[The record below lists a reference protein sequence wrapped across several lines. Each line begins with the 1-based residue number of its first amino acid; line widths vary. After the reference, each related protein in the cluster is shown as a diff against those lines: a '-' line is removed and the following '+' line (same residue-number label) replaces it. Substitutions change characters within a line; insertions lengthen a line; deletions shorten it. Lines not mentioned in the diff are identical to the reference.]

1 MKLYFGNTVTAVT
14 TIMIILMLA
23 GIGYSVYDRANIQ
36 FWGRRTL
43 VLLIYGLVLCCFAAT
58 RDGFDKT
65 VQNAIDGSCAQG
77 IFSLISVPT
86 VAAYAGAAAIV
97 LSGIATLFSK
107 NQQFR
112 EVCFYVM
119 SGGVVLK
126 VAAIELAR
134 ILHIR

>member
-1 MKLYFGNTVTAVT
+1 MKLYFGNTVSTVT
-14 TIMIILMLA
+14 TLMVILMYA
-23 GIGYSVYDRANIQ
+23 GIGYSVYNRANIQ

-43 VLLIYGLVLCCFAAT
+43 VLAIYGLVICCFAAA

-65 VQNAIDGSCAQG
+65 VQNAIDGSYARG

-86 VAAYAGAAAIV
+86 VAAYIGAAAIV

-112 EVCFYVM
+112 EICFYIM
-119 SGGVVLK
+119 SGGVTLK
-126 VAAIELAR
+126 VMAIELAR
-134 ILHIR
+134 IIHIR

>member
-1 MKLYFGNTVTAVT
+1 MKLYFGNTVSTVT
-14 TIMIILMLA
+14 TLMVILMYA
-23 GIGYSVYDRANIQ
+23 GIGYSVYNRVNIQ

-43 VLLIYGLVLCCFAAT
+43 VLAIYGLVICCFAAA

-65 VQNAIDGSCAQG
+65 VQNAIDRSCARG

-86 VAAYAGAAAIV
+86 VAAYIGAAAIV

-112 EVCFYVM
+112 EICFYIM
-119 SGGVVLK
+119 SGGVTLK
-126 VAAIELAR
+126 VMAIELAR
-134 ILHIR
+134 IIHIR

>member
-1 MKLYFGNTVTAVT
+1 MKLYFGNTVNTVT
-14 TIMIILMLA
+14 TIMVLVMLA
-23 GIGYSVYDRANIQ
+23 GIGYSVYNRANIQ

-43 VLLIYGLVLCCFAAT
+43 VLLIYGLVICCFAAA

-65 VQNAIDGSCAQG
+65 VQNAIDGSCAEG

-86 VAAYAGAAAIV
+86 VAAYVGAAAI
-97 LSGIATLFSK
+97 LISGIATLFSK

-112 EVCFYVM
+112 EICFYVM
-119 SGGVVLK
+119 SGGAILK

>member
-23 GIGYSVYDRANIQ
+23 GIGYSVYDRTNIQ

-86 VAAYAGAAAIV
+86 VAAYTGAAAIV

>member
-1 MKLYFGNTVTAVT
+1 MKLYFVNTVSTVT
-14 TIMIILMLA
+14 TLMVILMYA
-23 GIGYSVYDRANIQ
+23 GIGYSVYNRVNIQ

-43 VLLIYGLVLCCFAAT
+43 VLAIYGLVICCFAAA

-77 IFSLISVPT
+77 IFSLISVPI
-86 VAAYAGAAAIV
+86 VAAYIGAAAIV

-112 EVCFYVM
+112 EICFYIM
-119 SGGVVLK
+119 SGGVTLK
-126 VAAIELAR
+126 VMAIELAR
-134 ILHIR
+134 IIHIR

>member
-1 MKLYFGNTVTAVT
+1 MKLYFGNTVSTVT
-14 TIMIILMLA
+14 TLMVILMYA
-23 GIGYSVYDRANIQ
+23 GIGYSVYNRVNIQ

-43 VLLIYGLVLCCFAAT
+43 VLTIYGLVICCFAAA

-65 VQNAIDGSCAQG
+65 VQNAIDGSCARG

-86 VAAYAGAAAIV
+86 VAACIGAAAIV

-112 EVCFYVM
+112 EICFYIM
-119 SGGVVLK
+119 SGGVTLK
-126 VAAIELAR
+126 VMAIELTR
-134 ILHIR
+134 IIHIR